1 MGIKIIC
8 KNQRAGYDY
17 FLEEKYE
24 CGIALLGTEV
34 KSMRQGKGI
43 INEAF
48 VVIDSNGEA
57 WLQNATIPHYDF
69 GNINNHP
76 ETRKRKLLLKREEI
90 QQIDKIPNF
99 GSYEFIPR
107 GDVIKRIEN
116 EKGELVYFSDGK
128 CQRELIRGVWWEKC
142 SPKRKSTRKKT

>member
-24 CGIALLGTEV
+24 CGVSLLGTEV
-34 KSMRQGKGI
+34 KSLRLGKGI
-43 INEAF
+43 INEAY
-48 VVIDSNGEA
+48 VAIDSVGEV
-57 WLQNATIPHYDF
+57 WLQNATIPHYEF

-90 QQIDKIPNF
+90 LQIEKKMALKGYTIIPLALYFKDSLVKCEIALAKGKKLFDKRD
-99 GSYEFIPR
+99 SAAKK
-107 GDVIKRIEN
+107 DVE
-116 EKGELVYFSDGK
+116 
-128 CQRELIRGVWWEKC
+128 
-142 SPKRKSTRKKT
+142 RKLRQGHFE

>member
-24 CGIALLGTEV
+24 CGVALAGTEV
-34 KSMRQGKGI
+34 KSLRNGKGKI
-43 INEAF
+43 DEAY
-48 VVIDSNGEA
+48 VAIDSSGEI
-57 WLQNATIPHYDF
+57 WLQNATIPHYEF

-90 QQIDKIPNF
+90 QQIEKKMATKGYTVIPLALYFKDSLVKCEIALAKGKKLFDK
-99 GSYEFIPR
+99 R
-107 GDVIKRIEN
+107 DTAAKKDVE
-116 EKGELVYFSDGK
+116 
-128 CQRELIRGVWWEKC
+128 
-142 SPKRKSTRKKT
+142 RKLRQGQFE

>member
-24 CGIALLGTEV
+24 CGVALAGTEV
-34 KSMRQGKGI
+34 KSLRNGKGKI
-43 INEAF
+43 DEAY
-48 VVIDSNGEA
+48 VAIDSSGEV
-57 WLQNATIPHYDF
+57 WLQNATIPHYEF

-90 QQIDKIPNF
+90 IQIEKKMATKGYTVIPLALYFKDSLVKCEIALAKGKKLFDK
-99 GSYEFIPR
+99 R
-107 GDVIKRIEN
+107 DTAAKKDVE
-116 EKGELVYFSDGK
+116 
-128 CQRELIRGVWWEKC
+128 
-142 SPKRKSTRKKT
+142 RKLRQGQFE

>member
-1 MGIKIIC
+1 MGVKIIC

-24 CGIALLGTEV
+24 CGMALMGTEV

-43 INEAF
+43 INEAY
-48 VVIDSNGEA
+48 VVIDSAGEV

-69 GNINNHP
+69 GNINNHS

-90 QQIDKIPNF
+90 QQIEKKMAIKGYTLIPLALYFKDSLVKCEIALAKGKKLFDK
-99 GSYEFIPR
+99 R
-107 GDVIKRIEN
+107 DTAAKKDVE
-116 EKGELVYFSDGK
+116 
-128 CQRELIRGVWWEKC
+128 
-142 SPKRKSTRKKT
+142 RKLRQGQFE

>member
-8 KNQRAGYDY
+8 KNQRANYDY
-17 FLEEKYE
+17 FIEDKYE
-24 CGIALLGTEV
+24 CGMALLGTEV

-43 INEAF
+43 INDAY
-48 VVIDSNGEA
+48 VVIDSQGEA

-90 QQIDKIPNF
+90 QQIEKKMATKGYTLIPLALYFKDSLVKCEIALAKGKKLFDK
-99 GSYEFIPR
+99 R
-107 GDVIKRIEN
+107 DTAAKKDVE
-116 EKGELVYFSDGK
+116 
-128 CQRELIRGVWWEKC
+128 
-142 SPKRKSTRKKT
+142 RKLRQGQFE

>member
-24 CGIALLGTEV
+24 CGVALLGTEV
-34 KSMRQGKGI
+34 KTLRLGKAM

-48 VVIDSNGEA
+48 VTIDSSGEV
-57 WLQNATIPHYDF
+57 WLQNSTIPHYAF
-69 GNINNHP
+69 GNINNHQ

-90 QQIDKIPNF
+90 QQIEKKMATKGYTLIPLALYFKDSLVKCEIALAKGKKLFDK
-99 GSYEFIPR
+99 R
-107 GDVIKRIEN
+107 DTAAKKDVE
-116 EKGELVYFSDGK
+116 
-128 CQRELIRGVWWEKC
+128 
-142 SPKRKSTRKKT
+142 RKLRQGQFD

>member
-8 KNQRAGYDY
+8 KNKRAGYDY
-17 FLEEKYE
+17 FIEDKYE
-24 CGIALLGTEV
+24 CGIVLQGTEV
-34 KSMRQGKGI
+34 KSLRQGKGI

-48 VVIDSNGEA
+48 VTIDSQGEA

-90 QQIDKIPNF
+90 HQIEKKMSIKGYTLIPLALYFKDSLAKCEIALAKGKKIFDK
-99 GSYEFIPR
+99 R
-107 GDVIKRIEN
+107 DTAAKKDVE
-116 EKGELVYFSDGK
+116 
-128 CQRELIRGVWWEKC
+128 
-142 SPKRKSTRKKT
+142 RKLRQGQFE